1 MFFLCILLRNQTF
14 IMAKIKIFLN
24 LKGEAGKTTSTVNIG
39 AVLNRLG
46 KNVLFIDLDPL
57 ANNVER

>member
-1 MFFLCILLRNQTF
+1 
-14 IMAKIKIFLN
+14 MAKIIIILN